1 MPPVG
6 TDVAQIRRARRAV
19 AALFLTNGALFANLA
34 PRLPEI
40 KADLALSNTS
50 YGIVVAAFPA
60 GALTAGL
67 AAGALIRR
75 FTSARLA
82 VVCTAG
88 IALLT
93 LAAAFSPTA
102 VLVALALF
110 AGGAC
115 DAVVDVAQN
124 TQGLRVQRAHG
135 RSIINSLHGIWSLGA
150 VLGSAMAAG
159 AIALNVPRE
168 AHIGVTGVLF
178 TVVALTAYRFL
189 VHGPDAVEHA
199 HETAARRANGVGLR
213 VYVMLTLLVVIAIA
227 GAVVEDAGSSW
238 ATLYL
243 GDDLGA
249 GGAVAVLG
257 YIALLSF
264 QFIGRMTGDRLVDRF
279 GERAVVRTG
288 GLITAVGM
296 GAALLFPSVP
306 DDNRRF
312 RGGRDRHRY
321 GDPGGHARRGP
332 NTRPARGQRSDRGGV
347 AHAVGFRRGS
357 ARGRRRRRCHQS
369 ADRSPRGARGR
380 ARRRRRGWGPQWT
393 TPAISIVRTPATI
406 RPMPM
411 IILNVSGS
419 PNTYLARTAT
429 SATPHAVQMP

>member
-1 MPPVG
+1 MAPVG
-6 TDVAQIRRARRAV
+6 TDPAQIRRARRAV

-40 KADLALSNTS
+40 KTDLALSNTS

-60 GALTAGL
+60 GALAAGL

-82 VVCTAG
+82 VVGTVG

-93 LAAAFSPTA
+93 LAAASSTTA
-102 VLVALALF
+102 LLVALALF
-110 AGGAC
+110 VGGAC

-135 RSIINSLHGIWSLGA
+135 RSIINSLHGIWSMGA

-168 AHIGVTGVLF
+168 AHIGATGVLF
-178 TVVALTAYRFL
+178 VAVAATAYRFL
-189 VHGPDAVEHA
+189 LHGTDAVESEHDP
-199 HETAARRANGVGLR
+199 AAGRPGGVGRR
-213 VYVMLTLLVVIAIA
+213 VYMTLMLLVVIATA

-243 GDDLGA
+243 RDDLGA

-264 QFIGRMTGDRLVDRF
+264 QFVGRMIGDRLVDRF
-279 GERAVVRTG
+279 GERAVARAG
-288 GLITAVGM
+288 GLVTAAGM

-306 DDNRRF
+306 TTIAGF
-312 RGGRDRHRY
+312 AAAGIGIATVIPAAMHAADRL
-321 GDPGGHARRGP
+321 PGLRAGSGLTAVAWLMRMGFVAAPPVVGAIADATSLRIGLLVV
-332 NTRPARGQRSDRGGV
+332 PAAGL
-347 AHAVGFRRGS
+347 AVIAAAGALS
-357 ARGRRRRRCHQS
+357 GRRQPS
-369 ADRSPRGARGR
+369 RS
-380 ARRRRRGWGPQWT
+380 
-393 TPAISIVRTPATI
+393 
-406 RPMPM
+406 
-411 IILNVSGS
+411 
-419 PNTYLARTAT
+419 
-429 SATPHAVQMP
+429 

>member
-1 MPPVG
+1 MPPLG

-93 LAAAFSPTA
+93 LAAASSPTA
-102 VLVALALF
+102 ALVAVALF

-124 TQGLRVQRAHG
+124 TQALRVQRAHG

-168 AHIGVTGVLF
+168 AHICATSVLF
-178 TVVALTAYRFL
+178 TIVAVTAYRFL
-189 VHGPDAVEHA
+189 LHGPDAVEHA
-199 HETAARRANGVGLR
+199 HETAARRANGVSLR
-213 VYVMLTLLVVIAIA
+213 IYATLTLLVVIATA

-243 GDDLGA
+243 GEDLGA

-264 QFIGRMTGDRLVDRF
+264 QFVGRMTGDRLVDRF
-279 GERAVVRTG
+279 GERTVARAG
-288 GLITAVGM
+288 GLITALGM

-306 DDNRRF
+306 ATIAGF
-312 RGGRDRHRY
+312 AAAGIGIATAIPAAMHAADRI
-321 GDPGGHARRGP
+321 PGLRAGSGLTAVAWLMRMGFVAAPPVVGAIADASGLRIGLLVV
-332 NTRPARGQRSDRGGV
+332 PAAGLAVV
-347 AHAVGFRRGS
+347 AAAGALS
-357 ARGRRRRRCHQS
+357 GRRLPS
-369 ADRSPRGARGR
+369 RS
-380 ARRRRRGWGPQWT
+380 
-393 TPAISIVRTPATI
+393 
-406 RPMPM
+406 
-411 IILNVSGS
+411 
-419 PNTYLARTAT
+419 
-429 SATPHAVQMP
+429 

>member
-50 YGIVVAAFPA
+50 YGMVVAAFPA

-306 DDNRRF
+306 TTIAGF
-312 RGGRDRHRY
+312 AAAGIGIATAIPAAMHAADRI
-321 GDPGGHARRGP
+321 PGLRAGSGLTAVAWLMRLGFVAAPPVVGAVADATSLRIGLLVV
-332 NTRPARGQRSDRGGV
+332 PAAGLAVV
-347 AHAVGFRRGS
+347 AAAGALS
-357 ARGRRRRRCHQS
+357 GRRRPSR
-369 ADRSPRGARGR
+369 
-380 ARRRRRGWGPQWT
+380 
-393 TPAISIVRTPATI
+393 
-406 RPMPM
+406 
-411 IILNVSGS
+411 L
-419 PNTYLARTAT
+419 
-429 SATPHAVQMP
+429 

>member
-6 TDVAQIRRARRAV
+6 TEVAQIRSARRAV

-40 KADLALSNTS
+40 KADLALSNTG

-60 GALTAGL
+60 GALAAGL

-93 LAAAFSPTA
+93 LAAACSPTA
-102 VLVALALF
+102 VLVAVALF

-115 DAVVDVAQN
+115 DALVDVAQN

-168 AHIGVTGVLF
+168 AHIGATSVLF
-178 TVVALTAYRFL
+178 TIVAVTAHRFL
-189 VHGPDAVEHA
+189 VHGPDAVEHQ
-199 HETAARRANGVGLR
+199 HETAARRANGVSLR
-213 VYVMLTLLVVIAIA
+213 VYVTLTLLVVIATA

-249 GGAVAVLG
+249 AGAVAVLG

-264 QFIGRMTGDRLVDRF
+264 QFVGRMTGDRLVDRF
-279 GERAVVRTG
+279 GERAVARTG
-288 GLITAVGM
+288 GLVTAVGM
-296 GAALLFPSVP
+296 GGALLFPSVP
-306 DDNRRF
+306 TTIAGFAAAGIGIATAIPAAMHAADRIPGLRAGSGLTAVAWLMRVGFVAAPPVVGAIADATSLRIGLLAVPAAGLAVVAAAGALSGRR
-312 RGGRDRHRY
+312 
-321 GDPGGHARRGP
+321 
-332 NTRPARGQRSDRGGV
+332 RPARS
-347 AHAVGFRRGS
+347 
-357 ARGRRRRRCHQS
+357 
-369 ADRSPRGARGR
+369 
-380 ARRRRRGWGPQWT
+380 
-393 TPAISIVRTPATI
+393 
-406 RPMPM
+406 
-411 IILNVSGS
+411 
-419 PNTYLARTAT
+419 
-429 SATPHAVQMP
+429 

>member
-1 MPPVG
+1 
-6 TDVAQIRRARRAV
+6 VAQIRRARRAV

-213 VYVMLTLLVVIAIA
+213 VYAMLTLLVVIAIA

-243 GDDLGA
+243 GEDLGA

-306 DDNRRF
+306 STIAGF
-312 RGGRDRHRY
+312 AAAGIGIATAIPAAMHAADRI
-321 GDPGGHARRGP
+321 PGLRAGSGLTAVAWLMRLGFVAAPPVVGAVADATSLRIGLLVV
-332 NTRPARGQRSDRGGV
+332 PAAGLAVV
-347 AHAVGFRRGS
+347 AAAVALS
-357 ARGRRRRRCHQS
+357 GRRQPS
-369 ADRSPRGARGR
+369 RS
-380 ARRRRRGWGPQWT
+380 
-393 TPAISIVRTPATI
+393 
-406 RPMPM
+406 
-411 IILNVSGS
+411 
-419 PNTYLARTAT
+419 
-429 SATPHAVQMP
+429 